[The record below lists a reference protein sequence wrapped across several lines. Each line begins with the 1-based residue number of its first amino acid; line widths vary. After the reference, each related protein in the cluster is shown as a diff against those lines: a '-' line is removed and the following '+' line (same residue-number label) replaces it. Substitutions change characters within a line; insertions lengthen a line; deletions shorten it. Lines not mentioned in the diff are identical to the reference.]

1 MRCYTTSD
9 ERRVHLLIYQ
19 LFAILF
25 VAAAGLGVWVIEH
38 YWPDFFNYPYFSWEV
53 KWEAIPR
60 FWLLFVYCG
69 VLATFVTLL
78 QDNHHGRS
86 SFTLGAVTS
95 ILAGLWEE
103 IAYRCIFVCYAMILI
118 VWFNF
123 LLSTVAGT
131 VIGLTSLVCPIFF
144 FERGETLQN
153 IIAVV
158 IMLIGGWVLYF
169 TWGVGGDP
177 MFWLYR
183 EIFVP
188 FINFITFEQF
198 RGIFYNGYP
207 ELFLFGLVSA
217 NGWFRSGHEYQ
228 GFYGTMNSWIIGF
241 VLMYAMLNYG
251 LLTAV
256 VLHILYDVQIDVIR
270 FILKR

>member
-1 MRCYTTSD
+1 MTTRD
-9 ERRVHLLIYQ
+9 EFRENLLLQQ
-19 LFAILF
+19 LVAIVL
-25 VAAAGLGVWVIEH
+25 VIVAGLGVLAIE
-38 YWPDFFNYPYFSWEV
+38 YFWPDFFNYSYFSWEV
-53 KWEAIPR
+53 RWEAISR
-60 FWLLFVYCG
+60 FWPLFLYCF
-69 VLATFVTLL
+69 VLATFLTLL
-78 QDNHHGRS
+78 QDNSEGRS
-86 SFTLGAVTS
+86 SFILGAVTS
-95 ILAGLWEE
+95 VLAGLWEE
-103 IAYRCIFVCYAMILI
+103 VAYRCIFICYAMLLI

-123 LLSTVAGT
+123 LLSTVLGT
-131 VIGLTSLVCPIFF
+131 IIGLVLLIGPLFF
-144 FERGETLQN
+144 FEKYETIQN

-158 IMLIGGWVLYF
+158 VMIIGGWVVYL
-169 TWGVGGDP
+169 TWGIGGDP

-188 FINFITFEQF
+188 FINFITFEKF
-198 RGIFYNGYP
+198 REIFYNGYP

-256 VLHILYDVQIDVIR
+256 VLHILYDLQIDVIR
-270 FILKR
+270 FVLKR